1 MSLKRGDVLEM
12 KSFVELIKE
21 YFKGIQRI
29 WSRIKSNLLRLF
41 GKGDVRSNT
50 GISWFDEMKK
60 CNEKPKKKYPIKMDF
75 SRKVLHSQ
83 VTCRKPKHLIKKV
96 I

>member
-1 MSLKRGDVLEM
+1 MNR
-12 KSFVELIKE
+12 FVELIKE
-21 YFKGIQRI
+21 YFKGIQRM
-29 WSRIKSNLLRLF
+29 WLRTKFNLLRLF
-41 GKGDVRSNT
+41 GKQNVRSNA
-50 GISWFDEMKK
+50 GSSWFDEMNN
-60 CNEKPKKKYPIKMDF
+60 CNEKPRKKYPIKMDF